1 MKKNEIIAL
10 LGLVIVALVV
20 TLFTMEN
27 HSKPDPVSA
36 GEPLRVS
43 VPTPVPP
50 PAVGDPL
57 RLKQTYQPGQVYR
70 ATTDYQ
76 LKVPGQHT
84 RWGLRKEMVIL
95 LTGRFSYDM
104 KVLENDGEEILLE
117 LELRTSRFL
126 QVAFDAN
133 IELDLDQALKDTI
146 QVTAAFYNLPLP
158 EGALEVS
165 EKQIN
170 QLLKQT
176 SLDSKLVKELL
187 KPEQMI
193 QEVES
198 LEGSVVRMR
207 YLDGRG
213 VRDFELLKHQNG
225 EKLTFEQLSR
235 DEQSF
240 LMNFHPFPDPYIF
253 PNEEVEEG
261 GTWVVK
267 GGALPISLPM
277 LLSPQIEGEVRLS
290 RQATQKDII
299 PLKVESGKLFLQGNT
314 AKGHTLNADWTPRG
328 SFEYHAGSRVVSKA
342 RLQGTMNYA
351 SGGKDFWVLQ
361 VSQSAKPEYDLEYRC
376 EVLEGLA
383 P

>member
-10 LGLVIVALVV
+10 LALVILALVV
-20 TLFTMEN
+20 TLFTMKN
-27 HSKPDPVSA
+27 QSKP
-36 GEPLRVS
+36 EPETGPEFRAS
-43 VPTPVPP
+43 MAAPVPP

-57 RLKQTYQPGQVYR
+57 RLKQTYQPGQIYR

-84 RWGLRKEMVIL
+84 RWGIRKEMVIL

-104 KVLENDGEEILLE
+104 KVLENDGEDILLE
-117 LELRTSRFL
+117 LDIRTSRFL
-126 QVAFDAN
+126 QMAFDAN

-146 QVTAAFYNLPLP
+146 QVTAAFYNIPLP
-158 EGALEVS
+158 EGALDVS
-165 EKQIN
+165 QKQIN

-176 SLDSKLVKELL
+176 NLDSRLVKELL
-187 KPEQMI
+187 KPEQLV

-207 YLDGRG
+207 YVDGKG

-225 EKLTFEQLSR
+225 EKLTFEQLSK

-253 PNEEVEEG
+253 PDEEVDVGE
-261 GTWVVK
+261 TWVVK
-267 GGALPISLPM
+267 GSALPIRLPM
-277 LLSPQIEGEVRLS
+277 LLSPQVEGEVTLS
-290 RQATQKDII
+290 RQATQKEVI
-299 PLKVESGKLFLQGNT
+299 PLQVEKGKLFLQGST
-314 AKGHTLNADWTPRG
+314 VKGRSLNADWTPRG
-328 SFEYHAGSRVVSKA
+328 SFDYHPASRVVSKA
-342 RLQGTMNYA
+342 RLQGSMNYA

-361 VSQSAKPEYDLEYRC
+361 VSQSARPEYDLEYRC
-376 EVLEGLA
+376 EVLDPVA